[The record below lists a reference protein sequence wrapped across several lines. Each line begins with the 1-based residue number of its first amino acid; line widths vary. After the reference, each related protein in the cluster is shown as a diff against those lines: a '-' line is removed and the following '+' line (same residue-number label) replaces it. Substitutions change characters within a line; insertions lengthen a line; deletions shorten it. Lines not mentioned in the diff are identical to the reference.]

1 MAFLRGAGAVDGM
14 DPAANAN
21 PNLLASPDG
30 DSATCCIC
38 GESHGE
44 MINGWSA
51 NRLPLL
57 PHVPQLTCA
66 AAD

>member
-1 MAFLRGAGAVDGM
+1 MLGSWGTGPLLGQTTMAFLRGAGAVDGI

-30 DSATCCIC
+30 DTATCCIC

-44 MINGWSA
+44 LINGW
-51 NRLPLL
+51 
-57 PHVPQLTCA
+57 
-66 AAD
+66 